1 MLQQCTYHNNFPSL
15 TPYAQWSSIV
25 GETFEIYMSEM
36 AINELQLSTM
46 IGENFEIFMSEIAI
60 NASTMVGQNLEF
72 ACLKWL

>member
-1 MLQQCTYHNNFPSL
+1 M
-15 TPYAQWSSIV
+15 V
-25 GETFEIYMSEM
+25 GETFEIDMSEM

-46 IGENFEIFMSEIAI
+46 IGENFEIFMSEMAI